1 MYTYTYI
8 YIYIY
13 RYTYIHILINIYA
26 MHDEAYIY
34 IMEINGDGK
43 WIVTTVAYTV
53 TCIATHVWD
62 VPQ

>member
-1 MYTYTYI
+1 
-8 YIYIY
+8 
-13 RYTYIHILINIYA
+13 
-26 MHDEAYIY
+26 MHDEAYIYIY